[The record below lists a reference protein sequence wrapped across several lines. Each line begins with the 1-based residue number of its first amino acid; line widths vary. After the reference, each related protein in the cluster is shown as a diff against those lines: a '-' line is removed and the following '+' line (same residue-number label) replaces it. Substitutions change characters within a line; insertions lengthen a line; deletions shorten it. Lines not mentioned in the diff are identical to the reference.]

1 MELCCSTENR
11 MTKFLVSTGALT
23 TSFVLV
29 DVGVQGGI
37 SPRWNAL
44 QDHLTVYGF
53 DLLEEAIAPL
63 DRVNDARSHYF
74 VMGLG
79 DRDDESDIVIPTNRY
94 ETNLSSSGRGE
105 RRRVQIR
112 RLDTLFE
119 QTKIEP
125 ADVIKMDCEGY
136 EPLILRGGLN
146 YLAASNLIGAD
157 IESNFNLSPIIPNTH
172 FCECCE
178 PLVRQ
183 RLMVFDI
190 QFNRVPVVT
199 SPSLAGR
206 GLYRPATLN
215 VLFARHL
222 KQEQESPKSY
232 NFRAPEQPVDPQT
245 VLKSAMVFECYGLLD
260 WAYYVLKGF
269 SEELGAVI
277 DVDKAIAELLPTPS
291 LGDVWMKEPALAAMP
306 YLGAIPA
313 RKLANELGRRM
324 KRRMGFC

>member
-157 IESNFNLSPIIPNTH
+157 VESNFNLSPIIPNTH

-190 QFNRVPVVT
+190 QFNR
-199 SPSLAGR
+199 SPGGDFAVAC
-206 GLYRPATLN
+206 RPWALPARDAQRAVCTAFETRAENRPKVIISARPSSRSTLRPCSKVRWYLN
-215 VLFARHL
+215 V
-222 KQEQESPKSY
+222 
-232 NFRAPEQPVDPQT
+232 
-245 VLKSAMVFECYGLLD
+245 MVCSTGHIMSSRVFQR
-260 WAYYVLKGF
+260 
-269 SEELGAVI
+269 S
-277 DVDKAIAELLPTPS
+277 
-291 LGDVWMKEPALAAMP
+291 
-306 YLGAIPA
+306 
-313 RKLANELGRRM
+313 
-324 KRRMGFC
+324 